1 MLKAIRRWWRYL
13 GTKLGMQLDEI
24 ADPKVQLE
32 QAIGEAREQH
42 RLLTEQA
49 ANVVANQVQLQT
61 RLDRSI
67 EEYGRVTASARQA
80 VVLADQAER
89 AGDASKAAS
98 FTQAAEAFVA
108 RQIALERDIESLR
121 RSLLDATG
129 ASDRAKQ
136 AVRTSSMALQ
146 KKLADRESLL
156 SRLDQA
162 EMQEQMNAA
171 MLQLTASVDSDSPTL
186 EEVSDK
192 IDRRLAAAQAMTE
205 ISGANVDMQMLEI
218 EEAQRQAETD
228 VRLGELRSQMGI
240 LVTPVDRLALSAPS
254 SSELPPAEASPAE
267 ASPAE
272 ASPAKASLAS
282 PTWTATKPFAS
293 LNAALDVLDVSDLLG
308 DLE

>member
-13 GTKLGMQLDEI
+13 GTKLGMQLEQV

-32 QAIGEAREQH
+32 QAIGEARDQH

-49 ANVVANQVQLQT
+49 ANVIANQAQLQV

-80 VVLADQAER
+80 VLLADQAGK
-89 AGDASKAAS
+89 AGGTAKAAN

-108 RQIALERDIESLR
+108 RQIVLEREIEGLK
-121 RSLLDATG
+121 RSLLDATA

-136 AVRTSSMALQ
+136 AVRTSSLALQ
-146 KKLADRESLL
+146 KKLAEREALL

-171 MLQLTASVDSDSPTL
+171 MRQLTASVGGDSPTL

-205 ISGANVDMQMLEI
+205 IGGASIDMQMLEV
-218 EEAQRQAETD
+218 EEAKRQAETD
-228 VRLGELRSQMGI
+228 VRLGALRSELGI
-240 LVTPVDRLALSAPS
+240 QVTRVDLPALAAPS
-254 SSELPPAEASPAE
+254 PSPVSPAE
-267 ASPAE
+267 ASPTE
-272 ASPAKASLAS
+272 ASPENEA
-282 PTWTATKPFAS
+282 
-293 LNAALDVLDVSDLLG
+293 
-308 DLE
+308 

>member
-13 GTKLGMQLDEI
+13 GTKLGMTLEEA

-32 QAIGEAREQH
+32 QAIGEARDQH

-49 ANVVANQVQLQT
+49 ANVIANQSQLQT

-80 VVLADQAER
+80 VLLADQATKS
-89 AGDASKAAS
+89 GDAAKAAS

-108 RQIALERDIESLR
+108 RQIALEREIELLR
-121 RSLLDATG
+121 RSLLDATA
-129 ASDRAKQ
+129 ASDQAKQ
-136 AVRTSSMALQ
+136 AVRTSSLALQ
-146 KKLADRESLL
+146 KKLAEREALL

-171 MLQLTASVDSDSPTL
+171 MRQLTASVGGDSPTL
-186 EEVSDK
+186 QEVSDK

-205 ISGANVDMQMLEI
+205 ISGANVDRQMLEV

-228 VRLGELRSQMGI
+228 VRMGQLRSQMGI
-240 LVTPVDRLALSAPS
+240 QVTRV
-254 SSELPPAEASPAE
+254 EPPALAATAASPLPVEE
-267 ASPAE
+267 AAVE
-272 ASPAKASLAS
+272 AVSVEAA
-282 PTWTATKPFAS
+282 PTEEA
-293 LNAALDVLDVSDLLG
+293 
-308 DLE
+308 

>member
-13 GTKLGMQLDEI
+13 GTKLGMQLEEI

-49 ANVVANQVQLQT
+49 ANVVANQVQLQA

-80 VVLADQAER
+80 VLLADQAER
-89 AGDASKAAS
+89 AGDISKAAS
-98 FTQAAEAFVA
+98 FTQAAETFVA
-108 RQIALERDIESLR
+108 RQIALEREIESLK
-121 RSLLDATG
+121 RSLLDATA

-146 KKLADRESLL
+146 KKLAERESLL

-171 MLQLTASVDSDSPTL
+171 MRQLTASVDSDSPTL

-228 VRLGELRSQMGI
+228 VRLGELKSQMGI
-240 LVTPVDRLALSAPS
+240 LVTPVDRLALSAPAP
-254 SSELPPAEASPAE
+254 SELPPADASPAE
-267 ASPAE
+267 AAPAE
-272 ASPAKASLAS
+272 AAPAE
-282 PTWTATKPFAS
+282 
-293 LNAALDVLDVSDLLG
+293 AAPAD
-308 DLE
+308 EA

>member
-13 GTKLGMQLDEI
+13 GTKLGMQLEEI

-49 ANVVANQVQLQT
+49 ANVVANQVQLQA

-80 VVLADQAER
+80 VLLADQAER
-89 AGDASKAAS
+89 AGDASKVAS
-98 FTQAAEAFVA
+98 LTQAAESFVA
-108 RQIALERDIESLR
+108 RQIALEREIESLK
-121 RSLLDATG
+121 RSLLDATA

-146 KKLADRESLL
+146 KRLAVRESLL

-171 MLQLTASVDSDSPTL
+171 MRQLTASVESDSPTL

-240 LVTPVDRLALSAPS
+240 LVTPVDRLALAAPS
-254 SSELPPAEASPAE
+254 SSEPPPSKASPAE
-267 ASPAE
+267 APNSE
-272 ASPAKASLAS
+272 ASPVDEA
-282 PTWTATKPFAS
+282 
-293 LNAALDVLDVSDLLG
+293 
-308 DLE
+308 

>member
-13 GTKLGMQLDEI
+13 GTKLGMQLEQV

-32 QAIGEAREQH
+32 QAIGEARDQH

-49 ANVVANQVQLQT
+49 ANVIANEAQLQS

-80 VVLADQAER
+80 LLLADQAAK
-89 AGDASKAAS
+89 AGDTSKAAS

-108 RQIALERDIESLR
+108 RQIVLERDIDSLK
-121 RSLLDATG
+121 RSLLDATA

-136 AVRTSSMALQ
+136 AVRTSSLALQ
-146 KKLADRESLL
+146 KKLAEREALL

-171 MLQLTASVDSDSPTL
+171 MSQLTASVGGDSPTL
-186 EEVSDK
+186 QEVSDK

-205 ISGANVDMQMLEI
+205 IGGASVDRQMLEV
-218 EEAQRQAETD
+218 EEAQRQAEAD

-240 LVTPVDRLALSAPS
+240 QVTRVELPALAAETS
-254 SSELPPAEASPAE
+254 SSPLPSAEAAPAEAPPVE
-267 ASPAE
+267 AAPQNE
-272 ASPAKASLAS
+272 A
-282 PTWTATKPFAS
+282 
-293 LNAALDVLDVSDLLG
+293 
-308 DLE
+308 

>member
-13 GTKLGMQLDEI
+13 GTKLGMQLEQV

-32 QAIGEAREQH
+32 QAIGEARDQH

-49 ANVVANQVQLQT
+49 ANVIANQAQLQA

-80 VVLADQAER
+80 VLLADQATK
-89 AGDASKAAS
+89 AGDEARAAN

-108 RQIALERDIESLR
+108 RQIALEREIDLLK
-121 RSLLDATG
+121 RSLLDATA

-146 KKLADRESLL
+146 KKLAEREALL

-171 MLQLTASVDSDSPTL
+171 MRQLTASVGGDSPTL

-205 ISGANVDMQMLEI
+205 IGGASIDMKMLEV

-228 VRLGELRSQMGI
+228 VRLGALRSELGI
-240 LVTPVDRLALSAPS
+240 RVTKV
-254 SSELPPAEASPAE
+254 ELPALAAPAPLSPAE
-267 ASPAE
+267 ASPVE
-272 ASPAKASLAS
+272 ASPEVTPAAS
-282 PTWTATKPFAS
+282 PEKEA
-293 LNAALDVLDVSDLLG
+293 
-308 DLE
+308 

>member
-13 GTKLGMQLDEI
+13 GTKLGMTLEAA

-32 QAIGEAREQH
+32 QAIGEARDQH

-49 ANVVANQVQLQT
+49 ANVIANQAQLQA

-80 VVLADQAER
+80 VLLADQATKS
-89 AGDASKAAS
+89 GDTAKAAN

-108 RQIALERDIESLR
+108 RQIALERDIESLK
-121 RSLLDATG
+121 RSLLDATA
-129 ASDRAKQ
+129 ASDQAKQ
-136 AVRTSSMALQ
+136 AVKTSSLALQ
-146 KKLADRESLL
+146 KKLAEREALL

-171 MLQLTASVDSDSPTL
+171 MRQLTASVGGDSPTL
-186 EEVSDK
+186 QEVSDK

-205 ISGANVDMQMLEI
+205 ISGVSVDRQMLEV

-228 VRLGELRSQMGI
+228 ARMEQLRGQMGI
-240 LVTPVDRLALSAPS
+240 QVTRIEQPALAASSPS
-254 SSELPPAEASPAE
+254 PLPPAEEADVEAAPVEPALEKE
-267 ASPAE
+267 A
-272 ASPAKASLAS
+272 
-282 PTWTATKPFAS
+282 
-293 LNAALDVLDVSDLLG
+293 
-308 DLE
+308 

>member
-13 GTKLGMQLDEI
+13 GTKLGMQLEQV

-32 QAIGEAREQH
+32 QAIGEARDQH

-49 ANVVANQVQLQT
+49 ANVIANQTQLQV

-80 VVLADQAER
+80 VLLADQAAT
-89 AGDASKAAS
+89 AGDTAKAANFS
-98 FTQAAEAFVA
+98 QAAEAFVA
-108 RQIALERDIESLR
+108 RQIVLEREIDGLK
-121 RSLLDATG
+121 RSLLDATA

-146 KKLADRESLL
+146 KKLAEREALL

-171 MLQLTASVDSDSPTL
+171 MQQLTASVGGDSPTL

-205 ISGANVDMQMLEI
+205 IGGATIDMQMLEV
-218 EEAQRQAETD
+218 EEAKRQAETD
-228 VRLGELRSQMGI
+228 VRLGALRSELGI
-240 LVTPVDRLALSAPS
+240 QVTRVDLPALAAPPS
-254 SSELPPAEASPAE
+254 SPVEPTEASPANE
-267 ASPAE
+267 A
-272 ASPAKASLAS
+272 
-282 PTWTATKPFAS
+282 
-293 LNAALDVLDVSDLLG
+293 
-308 DLE
+308 

>member
-13 GTKLGMQLDEI
+13 GTKLGMQLEQV

-32 QAIGEAREQH
+32 QAIGEARDQH

-49 ANVVANQVQLQT
+49 ANVIANQAQLQA

-80 VVLADQAER
+80 VLLADQAAK

-108 RQIALERDIESLR
+108 RQIALERDIDSLK
-121 RSLLDATG
+121 RSLLDATA

-136 AVRTSSMALQ
+136 AVRTSSLALQ
-146 KKLADRESLL
+146 KKLAEREALL

-171 MLQLTASVDSDSPTL
+171 MSQLTASVGGDSPTL
-186 EEVSDK
+186 QEVSDK

-205 ISGANVDMQMLEI
+205 IGGASVDRQMLEV

-240 LVTPVDRLALSAPS
+240 QVTRVDLPALAAP
-254 SSELPPAEASPAE
+254 PTQHASPAE
-267 ASPAE
+267 AAPVE
-272 ASPAKASLAS
+272 A
-282 PTWTATKPFAS
+282 ATVE
-293 LNAALDVLDVSDLLG
+293 AAP
-308 DLE
+308 ENEA

>member
-13 GTKLGMQLDEI
+13 GTKLGMQLEQV

-32 QAIGEAREQH
+32 QAIGEARDQH

-49 ANVVANQVQLQT
+49 ANVIANQAQLQS

-80 VVLADQAER
+80 VLLADQAEK
-89 AGDASKAAS
+89 AGDTSKAAN

-108 RQIALERDIESLR
+108 RQIALERDIDLLK
-121 RSLLDATG
+121 RSLLDATA

-136 AVRTSSMALQ
+136 AVRTSSLALQ
-146 KKLADRESLL
+146 KKLAEREALL

-171 MLQLTASVDSDSPTL
+171 MSQLTASVGGDSPTL
-186 EEVSDK
+186 QEVSDK

-205 ISGANVDMQMLEI
+205 IGGASVDRQMLEV

-240 LVTPVDRLALSAPS
+240 QVTRVELPALAAS
-254 SSELPPAEASPAE
+254 SSSPLPTVEAAEAAPAAAAAQEAAPAEASPEKE
-267 ASPAE
+267 A
-272 ASPAKASLAS
+272 
-282 PTWTATKPFAS
+282 
-293 LNAALDVLDVSDLLG
+293 
-308 DLE
+308 

>member
-13 GTKLGMQLDEI
+13 GTKLGMQLEQV

-32 QAIGEAREQH
+32 QAIGEARDQH

-49 ANVVANQVQLQT
+49 ANVIANQAQLQA

-80 VVLADQAER
+80 VLLADQATT
-89 AGDASKAAS
+89 AGDTAKAAN

-108 RQIALERDIESLR
+108 RQIALERDIESLK
-121 RSLLDATG
+121 RSLLDATA

-136 AVRTSSMALQ
+136 AVRTSSLALQ
-146 KKLADRESLL
+146 KKLAEREALL

-171 MLQLTASVDSDSPTL
+171 MRQLTASVGSDSPTL
-186 EEVSDK
+186 QEVSDK

-228 VRLGELRSQMGI
+228 VRMGELRSQMGI
-240 LVTPVDRLALSAPS
+240 RVTRVDVP
-254 SSELPPAEASPAE
+254 ELPEHAAAATSAAEPSAEASPAAE
-267 ASPAE
+267 PSAAE
-272 ASPAKASLAS
+272 AP
-282 PTWTATKPFAS
+282 PR
-293 LNAALDVLDVSDLLG
+293 
-308 DLE
+308 E

>member
-13 GTKLGMQLDEI
+13 GTKLGMQLEQV

-32 QAIGEAREQH
+32 QAIGEARDQH

-49 ANVVANQVQLQT
+49 ANVIANQAQLQA

-80 VVLADQAER
+80 VLLADQATR
-89 AGDASKAAS
+89 AGDTAKAAS

-108 RQIALERDIESLR
+108 RQIALEREIESLK
-121 RSLLDATG
+121 RSLLDATA

-136 AVRTSSMALQ
+136 AVRTSSLALQ
-146 KKLADRESLL
+146 KKLAEREALL

-171 MLQLTASVDSDSPTL
+171 MHQLTASVGSDSPTL
-186 EEVSDK
+186 QEVSDK

-228 VRLGELRSQMGI
+228 VRMGELRSQMGI
-240 LVTPVDRLALSAPS
+240 RVTRVDVP
-254 SSELPPAEASPAE
+254 ELPEHAAGASPVEASSAGESSAAASPATE
-267 ASPAE
+267 PSAAE
-272 ASPAKASLAS
+272 AP
-282 PTWTATKPFAS
+282 PR
-293 LNAALDVLDVSDLLG
+293 
-308 DLE
+308 E